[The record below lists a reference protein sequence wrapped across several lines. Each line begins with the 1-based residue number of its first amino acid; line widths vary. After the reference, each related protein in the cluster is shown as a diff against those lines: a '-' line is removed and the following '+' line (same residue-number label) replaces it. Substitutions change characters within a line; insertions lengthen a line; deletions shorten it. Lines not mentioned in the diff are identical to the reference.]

1 MSNSELDTPV
11 DKSVEESF
19 VKLQKIESEIQSADA
34 QVEQFKNQLFTPIYR
49 RRRKLLDSIPKFW
62 YVVLAQHED
71 FQEYVSVEDMKYIEL
86 ISDLYVEFWDETKF
100 DDGNVTTIAT
110 MPKKGFTLTILF
122 KNVKAE
128 KKDNEIE
135 EQEVTKNFEWVIDPS
150 TGSRRLES
158 EPVTI
163 KWPSGLST
171 LDPML
176 IKQRAKEEKRTL
188 SDDDKKRYR
197 KGMRSFFS
205 FWQWSGRKPGKE
217 YRNGEELATL
227 IAEDIFPAAL
237 DYYVL
242 AAPGIGEQGDDE
254 DEDESG
260 EELDLSEQEE
270 ADDESQRNVKRQKKA

>member
-1 MSNSELDTPV
+1 MDIPV

-19 VKLQKIESEIQSADA
+19 LKLQKIENEIQKADA
-34 QVEQFKNQLFTPIYR
+34 QVEQFKNKLFTPIYS

-71 FQEYVSVEDMKYIEL
+71 FQEYVSVEDMKYLEL

-100 DDGNVTTIAT
+100 DTGDETTTDT
-110 MPKKGFTLTILF
+110 MPKKGFTLTITF
-122 KNVKAE
+122 NSVKE
-128 KKDNEIE
+128 GNKDNEIK
-135 EQEVTKNFEWVIDPS
+135 EQEVTKKFEWVIDPS
-150 TGSRRLES
+150 TGSRRLSS
-158 EPVTI
+158 EPVKI
-163 KWPSGLST
+163 EWPSALSR
-171 LDPML
+171 LDPVL
-176 IKQRAKEEKRTL
+176 IKQRAKNEHRAL
-188 SDDDKKRYR
+188 SEDDKKRYR

-205 FWQWSGRKPGKE
+205 FWQWTGSKPGKE

-242 AAPGIGEQGDDE
+242 AAPGIGEQDDDE
-254 DEDESG
+254 EEDESG

-270 ADDESQRNVKRQKKA
+270 ADDESQRGVKRQKKV